1 MPLVAD
7 VYDSV
12 LQDGC
17 KVQLSLELVYMQHG
31 FIISKYRAHV
41 RKSIPPGATTPNGGC
56 ILQPSSGL

>member
-12 LQDGC
+12 LQDRR

-31 FIISKYRAHV
+31 FILSKYCVHV
-41 RKSIPPGATTPNGGC
+41 GNS
-56 ILQPSSGL
+56 